1 MLRFKE
7 IIDILKKIKEN
18 SIFIMSNALAF
29 RIILSF
35 FPFIVFII
43 ASLSFFDIDY
53 EKLIY
58 PMIYLMPQQIQ
69 KIIIFFI
76 DKVLNKKDYNIIS
89 ISLFAT
95 IFSASSGFVAIIKML
110 NRFYGIDET
119 RNFILLRIISVFIM
133 LLVLVF
139 SIVASIFFILWDVF
153 FVVIEIE
160 AMSNI
165 IKYSVIFILLCIM
178 LSAVYLMAIN
188 VKINIISVLPGVLFT
203 VIIWFGTSVL
213 FEIYLNCFA
222 NFSTIYG
229 TIGTIFVFFYWINM
243 VSFVFLI
250 GGGINAYF
258 FEIKK

>member
-7 IIDILKKIKEN
+7 ITDILKKIKEN

-35 FPFIVFII
+35 FPFMVFII

-58 PMIYLMPQQIQ
+58 PIIYLMPQQIQ

-76 DKVLNKKDYNIIS
+76 DKVLNERDYNIIS

-95 IFSASSGFVAIIKML
+95 IFSASSGFVAVIKIL
-110 NRFYGIDET
+110 NRFYGINET

-133 LLVLVF
+133 LLILFF
-139 SIVASIFFILWDVF
+139 SIATGIFFVLWDIF
-153 FVVIEIE
+153 FAFTEIE
-160 AMSNI
+160 AISYI

-178 LSAVYLMAIN
+178 LSAVYLIAIN
-188 VKINIISVLPGVLFT
+188 RKINIVSVLPGVLLT
-203 VIIWFGTSVL
+203 VIIWVGTSVL
-213 FEIYLNCFA
+213 FEIYLNYFA
-222 NFSTIYG
+222 NFSAIYG

-243 VSFVFLI
+243 LSFVFLV